1 MAAAEQPDLCRD
13 CWVLEQVQFCIEH
26 RLNSLLLVEPACE
39 LVIDGK
45 TGRYAK
51 RLARTVKSKW
61 SLAKGL
67 GSFSLRQS
75 TLKDDDPSVQE
86 VRKKGRPL
94 DELLWQCA
102 WKMSNGRLLPGCRRD
117 DVIKLSRWPNLTR
130 VSSSAHSM
138 KIAALLSASPTS
150 LVLASQILNV
160 DEKEVFQ
167 FYSAARYAG
176 LVETIERDDRIMT
189 LTQGRPRPN
198 LAVVRRVLKRLES
211 RKQERLDHS

>member
-1 MAAAEQPDLCRD
+1 MAVAEQPNPCRE

-26 RLNSLLLVEPACE
+26 RLNSLLLVDPACE

-45 TGRYAK
+45 TGRYAR

-61 SLAKGL
+61 SLSKGL
-67 GSFSLRQS
+67 GSFSQRQS

-86 VRKKGRPL
+86 VRKQGRPL

-102 WKMSNGRLLPGCRRD
+102 WKMSNGRLLPGCRKD
-117 DVIKLSRWPNLTR
+117 DVVKLKRWPNLTR
-130 VSSSAHSM
+130 VSSSAHSL
-138 KIAALLSASPTS
+138 KIAALLSAQPLS
-150 LVLASQILNV
+150 LTVAARVLNI

-176 LVETIERDDRIMT
+176 LIETVRRDDKVIAISHSIRRHSPT
-189 LTQGRPRPN
+189 L
-198 LAVVRRVLKRLES
+198 RRLLTHMDA
-211 RKQERLDHS
+211 KQPQLLHS